1 MRYKNFFAHGNK
13 AKIKN
18 RGDCMKKNTKRV
30 IAMSAALM
38 LSMITMASCA
48 GGGGGGGSDKA
59 TLYVYSFTSGF
70 GSQWF
75 TNLIADFEEVH
86 KNTEIDGKMGINVEP
101 VTDKKDVD
109 AATMR
114 GRDEVI
120 YFLEQK
126 DYYELVD
133 SGYVAD
139 ISDAVTKP
147 NPYDEGGKTLESKMF
162 EDQRTYF
169 AREVNGKT
177 CYYAYPHY
185 FTSFGITYDVELFD
199 EKGYY
204 LAEGY
209 DPTGD
214 LQYVCIGQNDWE
226 KTAGPDGQKG
236 NDDDGLPATYEE
248 FLLLCDY
255 IATKGNDNPLL
266 WSGEHRN
273 AYLTHFINALAA
285 DFEGYEQMRL
295 NFTFNGEAKNLGVA
309 KDGEFVEDAENTV
322 IDGSN
327 GAELARQAGKFYAM
341 DLYEDLYKKEYVS
354 GDAYEETLFGSYS
367 HLSAQRD
374 FLSLAGDKSGKRHA
388 MLLDGSWWHEEATGV
403 FNEFVDYENGKY
415 NEKNRRVGWMP
426 LPKST
431 KSESTKSTLYD
442 IMYPLLLMK
451 NGLDT
456 NSWQYKYAIDFIQF
470 ANSDEQLAKFTQL
483 TGCTKALN
491 YSLTSQQYEDLS
503 YFGKSYYDI
512 YKASDIVFPYA
523 KNDLFGGNQ
532 ATFKEIDNTGAGSPL
547 YKSTDYATY
556 FTAALENGHSSEGY
570 FNGMYEYFGNLAI
583 WKKVI

>member
-1 MRYKNFFAHGNK
+1 MRNFT
-13 AKIKN
+13 
-18 RGDCMKKNTKRV
+18 KKLISGAIIT
-30 IAMSAALM
+30 ATLLASAG
-38 LSMITMASCA
+38 C
-48 GGGGGGGSDKA
+48 GGGGGGSDQA

-70 GSQWF
+70 GSQWL
-75 TNLIADFEEVH
+75 TNLIEDFEEVH
-86 KNTEIDGKMGINVEP
+86 KNTEIDGKMGIHVEP
-101 VTDKKDVD
+101 TTNKDDVA

-126 DYYELVD
+126 DYYELVG

-147 NPYDEGGKTLESKMF
+147 NPYDADGKTLESKMF
-162 EDQRTYF
+162 EDQKSYF
-169 AREVNGKT
+169 AREANGKT

-185 FTSFGITYDVELFD
+185 FTSFGIAYDVDLFD

-209 DPTGD
+209 NPEGA
-214 LQYVCIGQNDWE
+214 LRHVCIGQNKDWA
-226 KTAGPDGQKG
+226 KTAGPDGKTG
-236 NDDDGLPATYEE
+236 VIDGVDYSLDDGLPATYEE

-255 IATKGNDNPLL
+255 IATVGSDNPLL

-273 AYLTHFINALAA
+273 AYLTHFINALAT
-285 DFEGYEQMRL
+285 DFEGYDQMRL

-309 KDGEFVEDAENTV
+309 KNGEFVKDEATIMIN
-322 IDGSN
+322 GSN
-327 GAELARQAGKFYAM
+327 GAELARQAGKYYAM
-341 DLYEDLYKKEYVS
+341 DLYAKLYEKEYIS
-354 GDAYEETLFGSYS
+354 GADYESTLFGGYS
-367 HLSAQRD
+367 HLNAQRD
-374 FLSLAGDKSGKRHA
+374 FLSLSGSPSNGKKNA

-403 FNEFVDYENGKY
+403 FNEFGDYENGKY

-431 KSESTKSTLYD
+431 KSENKKSTLYD
-442 IMYPLLLMK
+442 LMYPLCIMK

-456 NSWQYKYAIDFIQF
+456 DSWQYKYAIDFIQF

-491 YSLTSQQYEDLS
+491 YSLTDTQYEGLS
-503 YFGKSYYDI
+503 YFGKSYYNI

-532 ATFKEIDNTGAGSPL
+532 AVFKELDNTGSGSPL
-547 YKSTDYATY
+547 YKSTDYPTY
-556 FTAALENGHSSEGY
+556 FTAALENGHSVENY
-570 FNGMYEYFGNLAI
+570 FNGMYNYFKDLSI
-583 WKKVI
+583 WKKVV